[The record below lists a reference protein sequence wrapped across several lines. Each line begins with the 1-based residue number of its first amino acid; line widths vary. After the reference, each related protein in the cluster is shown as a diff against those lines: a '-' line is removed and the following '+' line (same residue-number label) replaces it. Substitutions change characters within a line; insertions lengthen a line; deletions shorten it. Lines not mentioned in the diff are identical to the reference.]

1 MAPKSIALNVF
12 AGNAGAGMFG
22 GANELA
28 DSADRTG
35 EAAKAAGS
43 NIEIAGFINN

>member
-12 AGNAGAGMFG
+12 AGNEGAGMFG
-22 GANELA
+22 GANGLA
-28 DSADRTG
+28 GSADRIG

-43 NIEIAGFINN
+43 NIEIADFINN